1 MTLRKGKKRRFQLI
15 YLTMGLSLFF
25 PSLSWAYG
33 GETPVSQG
41 LNWVIDFMYGG
52 TGLAVATISIIAVG
66 LLCVSHRIEWK
77 YFIQTLIGIAVIFGA
92 SGIASTIHGLIF

>member
-1 MTLRKGKKRRFQLI
+1 M
-15 YLTMGLSLFF
+15 FF

-41 LNWVIDFMYGG
+41 LNWVIDLMYGG

-66 LLCVSHRIEWK
+66 LLCVSHRVEWK
-77 YFIQTLIGIAVIFGA
+77 YFIQTLIGIAIIFGA
-92 SGIASTIHGLIF
+92 GGIASTIHSVIF